1 MSSRSVTSSCCRPD
15 ATFHVEHE
23 GHQGE
28 QLPGADPTLAP
39 PSDAVGPVPSVAA
52 EVFGA
57 ELPRAERFVA
67 HLASTGIAWGLV
79 GPREVPRL
87 WDRHVLNCAVM
98 TELIEQDARV
108 VDIGSGAGLPGLTI
122 ALRRPDLTVVL
133 VEPLLR
139 RATWLEQ
146 VVADLELPSVTVR
159 RARAEELH
167 GSEQADYVTAR
178 AVASLDRLAQ
188 WGLPLLRPHGQLL
201 ALKGRSAEEE
211 VARTAAAV
219 AAAGGV
225 STDVAT
231 VGAGVVEPPVT
242 VVRVRVGAAPAVAGA
257 GGRSA
262 ARTGSAR
269 RRGRPR
275 PGRRPP
281 AH

>member
-1 MSSRSVTSSCCRPD
+1 
-15 ATFHVEHE
+15 VEHE
-23 GHQGE
+23 GVDADE
-28 QLPGADPTLAP
+28 PTPGV
-39 PSDAVGPVPSVAA
+39 PSAAAAGPVPAA
-52 EVFGA
+52 ANVVFGPSLA
-57 ELPRAERFVA
+57 LAERFVG
-67 HLASTGIAWGLV
+67 HLATTGIAWGLV

-98 TELIEQDARV
+98 TELLEDGARV
-108 VDIGSGAGLPGLTI
+108 LDIGSGAGLPGLTL

-146 VVADLELPSVTVR
+146 VVADLGLSTVSVR

-167 GSEQADYVTAR
+167 GVEQADYVTAR

-211 VARTAAAV
+211 ISRTEAAV
-219 AAAGGV
+219 TAAGGIG
-225 STDVAT
+225 TDVVT
-231 VGAGVVEPPVT
+231 VGAGVIDSPVT
-242 VVRVRVGAAPAVAGA
+242 VVRVRVGARRPAPRTQA
-257 GGRSA
+257 GGRRRSTRGSA
-262 ARTGSAR
+262 ESAPHTETGTTADQAAGSAR
-269 RRGRPR
+269 RRGGPR